1 MTMTVKLSAR
11 LLCFGQQGK
20 MSTSS
25 CRRLRGPY
33 PDPVGR
39 RARLQ
44 RVPCSLPLPP
54 CEPPS
59 PVSSSSEILSP
70 TRTMSPSMSP
80 PNTTSAERTSTYVSR
95 SVSYSG
101 LSSSYHRPS
110 TAFTRWSSIHSV
122 KDMSSSSSV
131 PDKSKYEMK
140 QLNTRFMSYIKRVH
154 FLEDQNK
161 LLKDQITLME
171 LGDTKGAELKK
182 EMRELRER
190 CAEQA
195 ESERKL
201 DSENRKLRHDLR
213 DMEVELLNFDKR
225 STCSESSDN
234 PPTLED
240 LEREKSHLSE
250 ECDRLRR
257 DAQEY
262 KAKWEDESKMR
273 AKIAEDLSR
282 TRQELAKFK
291 VERDDLERRLTRE
304 QEEGQLM
311 RLRVE
316 EKDKQAEAALK
327 KKMEELS
334 SCVQKYHVEL
344 TETLQRM
351 SVQQE
356 DSARMSKQE
365 LEQWY
370 RTQLEEAK
378 AAAAKDAETLTE
390 TRDALLQSE
399 TLVGHLSDEIDML
412 RSQNSSL
419 SKQLQEAEKAVDE
432 NTVKYEESIRALE
445 TELHALKE
453 DTATQI
459 MEIVHHVMSLTNA
472 RVALDLQ
479 IDSYFDILGKR
490 KSDTEEADTVNLMQA
505 SAAEN
510 QCLGTKPHHW
520 TSWKQKS
527 LVLPA
532 LPIAE
537 DNRVP
542 MDTTDACAQDCMSD
556 ENANTSPIMA
566 DEVAAGSGH

>member
-1 MTMTVKLSAR
+1 MREAVPHSPNMIRTPTNHHFTPEAYPPHINGF
-11 LLCFGQQGK
+11 C
-20 MSTSS
+20 SS
-25 CRRLRGPY
+25 
-33 PDPVGR
+33 
-39 RARLQ
+39 
-44 RVPCSLPLPP
+44 
-54 CEPPS
+54 PPS
-59 PVSSSSEILSP
+59 SSSSEILSP

-131 PDKSKYEMK
+131 PDQSKYEMK

-201 DSENRKLRHDLR
+201 DSENRKLRTDLR

-234 PPTLED
+234 PATLED
-240 LEREKSHLSE
+240 LEREKAHLSE

-273 AKIAEDLSR
+273 AKIGEDLSR

-316 EKDKQAEAALK
+316 EKKSELDTEKDKQAEAALK

-378 AAAAKDAETLTE
+378 AAAAKDAVTLTE

-432 NTVKYEESIRALE
+432 NTVKYEENIRVLE
-445 TELHALKE
+445 TELAALKE

-459 MEIVHHVMSLTNA
+459 MEIVHHVMTLTNA

-479 IDSYFDILGKR
+479 MDSYFDILGKR
-490 KSDTEEADTVNLMQA
+490 KSDTAEADTV
-505 SAAEN
+505 
-510 QCLGTKPHHW
+510 K
-520 TSWKQKS
+520 KQKS

-532 LPIAE
+532 LPTAE

-542 MDTTDACAQDCMSD
+542 MDTTETCSQDCISD

>member
-1 MTMTVKLSAR
+1 MGREFVAAYTRKAR
-11 LLCFGQQGK
+11 RFWEESGFF
-20 MSTSS
+20 
-25 CRRLRGPY
+25 RH
-33 PDPVGR
+33 
-39 RARLQ
+39 
-44 RVPCSLPLPP
+44 RVSKRQPRCS
-54 CEPPS
+54 PS
-59 PVSSSSEILSP
+59 VSSSEILSP

-122 KDMSSSSSV
+122 KDMSSSSSSV
-131 PDKSKYEMK
+131 PDQSKYEMK

-161 LLKDQITLME
+161 LLKDQITLLE

-234 PPTLED
+234 PPTMED

-273 AKIAEDLSR
+273 AKIGEDLSR
-282 TRQELAKFK
+282 TRQELAKLK
-291 VERDDLERRLTRE
+291 VDRDDLERRLTRE

-316 EKDKQAEAALK
+316 EKKSELETEKDKQAEAALK

-432 NTVKYEESIRALE
+432 NTVKYEENIRVLE
-445 TELHALKE
+445 TELQALKE

-479 IDSYFDILGKR
+479 MDSYFDILGKR
-490 KSDTEEADTVNLMQA
+490 KSDTTEADTV
-505 SAAEN
+505 
-510 QCLGTKPHHW
+510 K
-520 TSWKQKS
+520 KQKS

-542 MDTTDACAQDCMSD
+542 MDTSDACAQDCMSD

>member
-1 MTMTVKLSAR
+1 MLQSDSERTPRFVAEDTTNRCKWGREFVAAYTRKAR
-11 LLCFGQQGK
+11 RFWEESGFF
-20 MSTSS
+20 
-25 CRRLRGPY
+25 RH
-33 PDPVGR
+33 
-39 RARLQ
+39 
-44 RVPCSLPLPP
+44 RVSKRQPRCS
-54 CEPPS
+54 PS
-59 PVSSSSEILSP
+59 VSSEILSP

-316 EKDKQAEAALK
+316 EKKSELDTEKDKQAEAALK

-490 KSDTEEADTVNLMQA
+490 KSDTEEADTV
-505 SAAEN
+505 
-510 QCLGTKPHHW
+510 K
-520 TSWKQKS
+520 KQKS

>member
-490 KSDTEEADTVNLMQA
+490 KSDTEEADTV
-505 SAAEN
+505 
-510 QCLGTKPHHW
+510 K
-520 TSWKQKS
+520 KQKS

>member
-1 MTMTVKLSAR
+1 MTMTVKLSTR

-54 CEPPS
+54 CDPPS
-59 PVSSSSEILSP
+59 PVSSSEILSP

-122 KDMSSSSSV
+122 KDMSSSSSSV
-131 PDKSKYEMK
+131 PDQSKYEMK

-161 LLKDQITLME
+161 LLKDQITLLE

-234 PPTLED
+234 PPTMED

-273 AKIAEDLSR
+273 AKIGEDLSR
-282 TRQELAKFK
+282 TRQELAKLK
-291 VERDDLERRLTRE
+291 VDRDDLERRLTRE

-316 EKDKQAEAALK
+316 EKKSELETEKDKQAEAALK

-432 NTVKYEESIRALE
+432 NTVKYEENIRVLE
-445 TELHALKE
+445 TELQALKE

-479 IDSYFDILGKR
+479 MDSYFDILGKR
-490 KSDTEEADTVNLMQA
+490 KSDTTEADTV
-505 SAAEN
+505 
-510 QCLGTKPHHW
+510 K
-520 TSWKQKS
+520 KQKS

-542 MDTTDACAQDCMSD
+542 MDTSDACAQDCMSD

>member
-1 MTMTVKLSAR
+1 MTMTVKLSTR

-54 CEPPS
+54 CDPPS

-122 KDMSSSSSV
+122 KDMSSSSSSV
-131 PDKSKYEMK
+131 PDQSKYEMK

-161 LLKDQITLME
+161 LLKDQITLLE

-234 PPTLED
+234 PPTMED

-273 AKIAEDLSR
+273 AKIGEDLSR
-282 TRQELAKFK
+282 TRQELAKLK
-291 VERDDLERRLTRE
+291 VDRDDLERRLTRE

-432 NTVKYEESIRALE
+432 NTVKYEENIRVLE
-445 TELHALKE
+445 TELQALKE

-479 IDSYFDILGKR
+479 MDSYFDILGKR
-490 KSDTEEADTVNLMQA
+490 KSDTTEADTV
-505 SAAEN
+505 
-510 QCLGTKPHHW
+510 K
-520 TSWKQKS
+520 KQKS

-542 MDTTDACAQDCMSD
+542 MDTSDACAQDCMSD

>member
-1 MTMTVKLSAR
+1 MGTDHLSLWVENVVCYCDQNISIALQSLPYKEIRQGDLYFPGHLDTPSITFDTRRTCARATTVNVPPDLWPRIRPTDVNGTRICGRVYEEGAPVLGGERLLPPPREQAPAHVFALRQTALFWSAR
-11 LLCFGQQGK
+11 K
-20 MSTSS
+20 DEHVVM
-25 CRRLRGPY
+25 
-33 PDPVGR
+33 
-39 RARLQ
+39 
-44 RVPCSLPLPP
+44 
-54 CEPPS
+54 
-59 PVSSSSEILSP
+59 
-70 TRTMSPSMSP
+70 
-80 PNTTSAERTSTYVSR
+80 
-95 SVSYSG
+95 
-101 LSSSYHRPS
+101 
-110 TAFTRWSSIHSV
+110 SSIAWAVSG
-122 KDMSSSSSV
+122 
-131 PDKSKYEMK
+131 P
-140 QLNTRFMSYIKRVH
+140 
-154 FLEDQNK
+154 
-161 LLKDQITLME
+161 
-171 LGDTKGAELKK
+171 GW
-182 EMRELRER
+182 
-190 CAEQA
+190 QA
-195 ESERKL
+195 RTPSARAL
-201 DSENRKLRHDLR
+201 
-213 DMEVELLNFDKR
+213 FP
-225 STCSESSDN
+225 T
-234 PPTLED
+234 PPTLRPA
-240 LEREKSHLSE
+240 LPS
-250 ECDRLRR
+250 
-257 DAQEY
+257 
-262 KAKWEDESKMR
+262 
-273 AKIAEDLSR
+273 I
-282 TRQELAKFK
+282 
-291 VERDDLERRLTRE
+291 
-304 QEEGQLM
+304 
-311 RLRVE
+311 
-316 EKDKQAEAALK
+316 KDKQAEAALK

-432 NTVKYEESIRALE
+432 NTVKYEENIRVLE
-445 TELHALKE
+445 TELQALKE

-479 IDSYFDILGKR
+479 MDSYFDILGKR
-490 KSDTEEADTVNLMQA
+490 KSDTTEADTV
-505 SAAEN
+505 
-510 QCLGTKPHHW
+510 K
-520 TSWKQKS
+520 KQKS

-542 MDTTDACAQDCMSD
+542 MDTSDACAQDCLSD

>member
-54 CEPPS
+54 CDPPS

-131 PDKSKYEMK
+131 PDQSKYEMK

-201 DSENRKLRHDLR
+201 DSENRKLRTDLR

-234 PPTLED
+234 PATLED
-240 LEREKSHLSE
+240 LEREKAHLSE

-273 AKIAEDLSR
+273 AKIGDDLSR

-378 AAAAKDAETLTE
+378 AAAAKDAVTLTE

-432 NTVKYEESIRALE
+432 NTVKYEENIRVLE
-445 TELHALKE
+445 TELAALKE

-459 MEIVHHVMSLTNA
+459 MEIVHHVMTLTNA

-479 IDSYFDILGKR
+479 MDSYFDILGKR
-490 KSDTEEADTVNLMQA
+490 KSDTAEADTV
-505 SAAEN
+505 
-510 QCLGTKPHHW
+510 K
-520 TSWKQKS
+520 KQKS

-532 LPIAE
+532 LPTAE

-542 MDTTDACAQDCMSD
+542 MDTTEACSQDCISD